1 MFLET
6 ERLLLRKFRSEDFED
21 YYAYAADKELNRMM
35 ANNDLTRREDALACF
50 NWLKDKQE
58 RGYVLVCKS
67 NGKVIGN
74 LNITPLPDFLVERDM
89 EELRDRNGV
98 SLSFALSRQYWRQG
112 LMSEAVRAVIDH
124 LFQVEGLDFIQCGYL
139 DFNLP
144 SRAFQEKLGFT
155 FLTSETIDIDGEEIH
170 TVENILWRGD
180 WCGTRP
186 Q

>member
-6 ERLLLRKFRSEDFED
+6 GRLLLRKFRDEDFED
-21 YYAYAADKELNRMM
+21 YYAYASDKELNRMM
-35 ANNDLTRREDALACF
+35 ANHDLTRREDALACF
-50 NWLKDKQE
+50 NYLKDKEE
-58 RGYVLVCKS
+58 RSYVIVCKN
-67 NGKVIGN
+67 NGRVIGN
-74 LNITPLPDFLVERDM
+74 LNVTPLPDFLVERDI
-89 EELRDRNGV
+89 EALRDKNGV

-155 FLTSETIDIDGEEIH
+155 LLTTETFLIDGEECH
-170 TVENILWRGD
+170 SVENILWRDD
-180 WCGTRP
+180 WLCIP
-186 Q
+186 H